1 MMTRLLTV
9 GAAALMSFSLA
20 CAAQDAKPAAATATA
35 TAVAAPAA
43 AAPVADP
50 ALKTQM
56 DKVSYIIG
64 LNMGRSMKADNIE
77 INTDLLARGIKDALA
92 NKAALTDEQIQ
103 ETMMAFQRE
112 MMEKQATMAKEA
124 GDKNVKEGEA
134 FLAENAKK
142 PGVKTT
148 ASGLQYIVVKEG
160 TGPSPKA
167 EDVVKVQYRGTL
179 INGTEFDSSYARN
192 NQPVTFPVNRVI
204 PGWSEGVQLMKV
216 GGTSKFFI
224 PSKLAY
230 GENGAGGQIG
240 PNATLIFDVELLS
253 IEAKEKPADTKTI
266 DVKPADTKP
275 ADTKKPGK

>member
-35 TAVAAPAA
+35 VTAPAA

-64 LNMGRSMKADNIE
+64 LNMGRSMKADNIQ
-77 INTDLLARGIKDALA
+77 INTDLLARGIKDAIA

-112 MMEKQATMAKEA
+112 MMEKQATAAKEA

-160 TGPSPKA
+160 NGPSPKA

-253 IEAKEKPADTKTI
+253 IEPKEKPAETKTI
-266 DVKPADTKP
+266 EVKP

>member
-20 CAAQDAKPAAATATA
+20 CAAQDAKPAAATA

-64 LNMGRSMKADNIE
+64 LNMGRSMKADNIQ
-77 INTDLLARGIKDALA
+77 INTDLLARGIKDAIA

-112 MMEKQATMAKEA
+112 MMEKQATVAKEA

-253 IEAKEKPADTKTI
+253 IEAKEKPAETKTI
-266 DVKPADTKP
+266 EVKPADTKP

>member
-1 MMTRLLTV
+1 MVNRLV
-9 GAAALMSFSLA
+9 AFSAAALMSWGLV
-20 CAAQDAKPAAATATA
+20 CAGQDAKPA
-35 TAVAAPAA
+35 
-43 AAPVADP
+43 ADP
-50 ALKTQM
+50 ALKTQK

-77 INTDLLARGIKDALA
+77 IDTELLARGIKDALSG
-92 NKAALTDEQIQ
+92 KAALTDEQIQ

-112 MMEKQATMAKEA
+112 LMEKQMAQAKESGA
-124 GDKNVKEGEA
+124 KNQKEGEA
-134 FLAENAKK
+134 YLAANAKK

-179 INGTEFDSSYARN
+179 IDGTEFDSSYARN

-224 PSKLAY
+224 PSKLGY

-253 IEAKEKPADTKTI
+253 IEAKEAAAEPKPADA
-266 DVKPADTKP
+266 KPADAKAADPKTPP
-275 ADTKKPGK
+275 APKKTGK